1 MPDYMDDEKTNTS
14 NQLWAITS
22 AVGAGLCFLV
32 LVMIFLVWL
41 HPKSRPC
48 LDRVSWRIVV
58 WALAANMVFA
68 IASAVGGQ
76 LTESAGFLC
85 GFSIFVL
92 QLMLQFSSFLL
103 FSIALNLQLVV
114 VHNFRGQQLEKFYIA
129 VSATMAIILAVPPYA
144 TGIWDP
150 LENDCW
156 YSNDNPKTRLTWQIS
171 TQMLWTALTA
181 LGEIIASGVVIIWM
195 LRHNSHM
202 RQTFAFTSTFS
213 GTSSSSSQNKIND
226 TTPHVIRSVDYRR
239 IVLRIALY
247 PLASCFVNLLSIFT
261 ALHSTVAGGIHN
273 STDYNILLLSDFLY
287 GGRAIVYALLAASD
301 PAFIRGAQVF
311 IKHVLGKWRT
321 RQPSTSTVDNRQR
334 LARTSHGNIDNKGL
348 SEDYPSLGPVVHI
361 ELSRIVHHDLG
372 QNMSKHLEP
381 SSTNDRLNDSDA
393 TNKMVHGKDFDQ
405 ETLPPSSIQFKDPN
419 VRVSPLQDMEHDG
432 TGRRTVQIFTRQ
444 RKDNKKQGDEAA
456 EDPFWKNI

>member
-1 MPDYMDDEKTNTS
+1 MSGYMTDKMTTTS
-14 NQLWAITS
+14 NQLWAVTS

-32 LVMIFLVWL
+32 LVMIFVVWL

-76 LTESAGFLC
+76 LTEAGFLC

-103 FSIALNLQLVV
+103 FSIALNLQLVI
-114 VHNFRGQQLEKFYIA
+114 VHNFHGQQLEKVYII
-129 VSATMAIILAVPPYA
+129 VSAAMAIILAVPPYA
-144 TGIWDP
+144 SGMYGWDP
-150 LENDCW
+150 LESDCW
-156 YSNDNPKTRLTWQIS
+156 YSNDDPRTRLIWQIS

-181 LGEIIASGVVIIWM
+181 LGEIIASGTVMIWM

-213 GTSSSSSQNKIND
+213 GTSSSSSQGMSD
-226 TTPHVIRSVDYRR
+226 TAPHAVRSVDYRR
-239 IVLRIALY
+239 IVLRI
-247 PLASCFVNLLSIFT
+247 

-301 PAFIRGAQVF
+301 PAFIRGTRVLF
-311 IKHVLGKWRT
+311 KHVLEQWDR
-321 RQPSTSTVDNRQR
+321 RQFSIHNTGSVDKRRR
-334 LARTSHGNIDNKGL
+334 LFRSSDSHGNTDGK
-348 SEDYPSLGPVVHI
+348 SLPGPIVHI
-361 ELSRIVHHDLG
+361 ELSKIVHHDFG
-372 QNMSKHLEP
+372 QKMSQ
-381 SSTNDRLNDSDA
+381 SSSANVHLNDSDA
-393 TNKMVHGKDFDQ
+393 IDRMADGKILDQ
-405 ETLPPSSIQFKDPN
+405 HPQQTLPPSNIHFKDPN
-419 VRVSPLQDMEHDG
+419 IHNVSLLHDSMDTDGPRERV
-432 TGRRTVQIFTRQ
+432 VQGLSKQ
-444 RKDNKKQGDEAA
+444 RKDHEKQEVGETA
-456 EDPFWKNI
+456 EDSFWKNI